1 MLVPLIDR
9 NHSSGGRSRVDLAL
23 RRVAFW
29 LPLLIC
35 TYAALDQGMP
45 SATPKVSDVTL
56 HLFAFVYLSAALR
69 IAHPRLLVTLVVVL
83 MIVYGGLLEIAQSF
97 LPPRQAEWGD
107 LAVDVLGIGIG
118 LLAHYFLGEKVWRL
132 FLRLVRL

>member
-1 MLVPLIDR
+1 MGAETV
-9 NHSSGGRSRVDLAL
+9 L

-29 LPLLIC
+29 LPVMIC
-35 TYAALDQGMP
+35 TWAALGSGLP
-45 SATPKVSDVTL
+45 SGAPKVSDVTL

-69 IAHPRLLVTLVVVL
+69 IAHPRLLIVIVALVMVA
-83 MIVYGGLLEIAQSF
+83 YGGFIEVAQSF

-107 LAVDVLGIGIG
+107 LGVDLMGIAIG
-118 LLAHYFLGEKVWRL
+118 LLAHYLFGEKVWRL

>member
-1 MLVPLIDR
+1 MTAQR
-9 NHSSGGRSRVDLAL
+9 HSSPEPAGADAVL

-29 LPLLIC
+29 LPLVIC
-35 TYAALDQGMP
+35 TWAALGSGLP
-45 SATPKVSDVTL
+45 SSAPKVSDVTL

-69 IAHPRLLVTLVVVL
+69 IAHPGLFVVVVAL
-83 MIVYGGLLEIAQSF
+83 IMAAYGGFIEVAQSF

-107 LAVDVLGIGIG
+107 LGVDLLGIAIG
-118 LLAHYFLGEKVWRL
+118 LIAHYFFGEKVWRL

>member
-1 MLVPLIDR
+1 M
-9 NHSSGGRSRVDLAL
+9 L

-29 LPLLIC
+29 LPLVIC
-35 TYAALDQGMP
+35 TWAALGSGLP
-45 SATPKVSDVTL
+45 SSAPKVSDVTL

-69 IAHPRLLVTLVVVL
+69 IAHPGLFVVVVAL
-83 MIVYGGLLEIAQSF
+83 IMAAYGGFIEVAQSF

-107 LAVDVLGIGIG
+107 LGVDLLGIAIG
-118 LLAHYFLGEKVWRL
+118 LIAHYFFGEKVWRL